1 MKAFNKKNI
10 KITELE
16 YKVRSLEKVIKRFR
30 FKKRVKIET
39 NPNKRFAGL
48 PEVQRAI
55 QKAQAAQR
63 KKD

>member
-1 MKAFNKKNI
+1 MKAFEKKNA

-16 YKVRSLEKVIKRFR
+16 YKVRSLERVIKRLR
-30 FKKRVKIET
+30 PKKRAKVKT